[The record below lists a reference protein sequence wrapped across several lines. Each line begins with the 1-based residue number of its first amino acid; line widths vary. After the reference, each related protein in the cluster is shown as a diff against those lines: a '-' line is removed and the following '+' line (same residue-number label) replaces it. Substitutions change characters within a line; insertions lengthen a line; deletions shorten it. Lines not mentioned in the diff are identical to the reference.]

1 MLQCPSRWVVKPGKR
16 VVNRWPGYIC
26 VMAVVGDLIRRPDGT
41 AAVCAPTHCPR
52 GHLLGPGKV
61 LVGHQPCNCRQ
72 RGGHVTWECLE
83 CCAVVY
89 APPFMADCQPLGGAA
104 AVR

>member
-1 MLQCPSRWVVKPGKR
+1 LRSKTTSSPVDFAEVIDRNDVRLV
-16 VVNRWPGYIC
+16 
-26 VMAVVGDLIRRPDGT
+26 AVVGDLIYCPDGT
-41 AAVCAPTHCPR
+41 AAVCAPTRCPH
-52 GHLLGPGKV
+52 GHQLGPGKM
-61 LVGHQPCNCRQ
+61 LGGHQPCNCRA
-72 RGGHVTWECLE
+72 RGGHITWECLE